1 MGFGFPFGPA
11 CAATG
16 ALGYLASHPR
26 SVACL
31 QIIQPP
37 DSHERRV
44 HHSQQKGPHSIW
56 KTQPEAIPC
65 KFWLHSAHVA
75 QHPQVI
81 LGRALGH
88 QCRHPPRL
96 NHEQLLRQAQAR
108 HPPMVGRPD
117 FGRVAGPLPSSVVD
131 DTVPGTNTISCWGSR
146 SPELPLHSW
155 FFRSVSPDFVCGHHH
170 RTWW

>member
-1 MGFGFPFGPA
+1 M
-11 CAATG
+11 
-16 ALGYLASHPR
+16 R
-26 SVACL
+26 S
-31 QIIQPP
+31 
-37 DSHERRV
+37 
-44 HHSQQKGPHSIW
+44 
-56 KTQPEAIPC
+56 
-65 KFWLHSAHVA
+65 FWLHGMFGQPSSFCCMSSDYTISRQWRETSSSQPAEGGLIPYGRHNQRQSLVSFGFISAHVA

-108 HPPMVGRPD
+108 HPPMVGMPD

-146 SPELPLHSW
+146 SSELPLHSW
-155 FFRSVSPDFVCGHHH
+155 LLRSVSPGFVCGHHH
-170 RTWW
+170 RIWW